1 MSDVIFDCKGGE
13 NKVQKSIFNRITS
26 VFLLLLVL
34 CCFVACSK
42 TDQVLFAENKYV
54 YQGEPLKICDGV
66 VIEDAYL
73 SFTEISEKEYN
84 QAENKNNLLRNRR
97 NNACFRIDLM
107 FKFDG
112 YDEVHPTC
120 FPVGNH
126 PDMADYYFMSMSF
139 ELDGKEI
146 KLNYEWWRFI
156 RDYDTSDRCAIKIV
170 ISVNAMPFDSSEENN
185 ERIVYIELVSV
196 NVNGEPR

>member
-1 MSDVIFDCKGGE
+1 MSDVIFVCKGE
-13 NKVQKSIFNRITS
+13 NKVQKSIFHRITS

-54 YQGEPLKICDGV
+54 YMGEPLKICDGV

-97 NNACFRIDLM
+97 NMRVFASI
-107 FKFDG
+107 
-112 YDEVHPTC
+112 
-120 FPVGNH
+120 
-126 PDMADYYFMSMSF
+126 
-139 ELDGKEI
+139 
-146 KLNYEWWRFI
+146 
-156 RDYDTSDRCAIKIV
+156 
-170 ISVNAMPFDSSEENN
+170 
-185 ERIVYIELVSV
+185 
-196 NVNGEPR
+196 

>member
-1 MSDVIFDCKGGE
+1 MSDVIFDCKGE

-34 CCFVACSK
+34 CGFVACSK
-42 TDQVLFAENKYV
+42 TDQVLFADNKYV

-146 KLNYEWWRFI
+146 ELNYEWWRFI
-156 RDYDTSDRCAIKIV
+156 RNYDTSDRCAIKIV

-196 NVNGEPR
+196 NINGEPR

>member
-1 MSDVIFDCKGGE
+1 MSDVIFDCKGE

-34 CCFVACSK
+34 CCVACSK
-42 TDQVLFAENKYV
+42 TDQVLFAENKYA
-54 YQGEPLKICDGV
+54 YMGEPLKICDGV

-146 KLNYEWWRFI
+146 ELNYEWWRFI
-156 RDYDTSDRCAIKIV
+156 RNYDTSDRCAIKIV

-196 NVNGEPR
+196 NINGEPR

>member
-1 MSDVIFDCKGGE
+1 MSDVIFACKVE

-34 CCFVACSK
+34 YGLVACSK

-97 NNACFRIDLM
+97 NHACFRIDLM
-107 FKFDG
+107 F
-112 YDEVHPTC
+112 
-120 FPVGNH
+120 N
-126 PDMADYYFMSMSF
+126 SMVMT
-139 ELDGKEI
+139 K
-146 KLNYEWWRFI
+146 YI
-156 RDYDTSDRCAIKIV
+156 RRV
-170 ISVNAMPFDSSEENN
+170 PLSET
-185 ERIVYIELVSV
+185 IPIWQIIIL
-196 NVNGEPR
+196 

>member
-1 MSDVIFDCKGGE
+1 MQGGGE

-54 YQGEPLKICDGV
+54 YMGEPLKICDGV

-120 FPVGNH
+120 SPVGNH

-156 RDYDTSDRCAIKIV
+156 RNYDTSDRCAIKIV

-185 ERIVYIELVSV
+185 E
-196 NVNGEPR
+196 

>member
-1 MSDVIFDCKGGE
+1 MSDVIFDCKGE

-84 QAENKNNLLRNRR
+84 QAENKINLLRNRR

-112 YDEVHPTC
+112 YDEVHPMC
-120 FPVGNH
+120 SSVGNH

-139 ELDGKEI
+139 ELNGKEI

-156 RDYDTSDRCAIKIV
+156 RDYDTPDRGAIRIV
-170 ISVNAMPFDSSEENN
+170 ISVNAMPFDNNKENN

-196 NVNGEPR
+196 NINGETR

>member
-1 MSDVIFDCKGGE
+1 M
-13 NKVQKSIFNRITS
+13 QKSIFNRITS

-54 YQGEPLKICDGV
+54 YMGEPLKICDGV

-84 QAENKNNLLRNRR
+84 QAENKNNLLRNGR

-120 FPVGNH
+120 SPVGNY

-146 KLNYEWWRFI
+146 KL
-156 RDYDTSDRCAIKIV
+156 
-170 ISVNAMPFDSSEENN
+170 IS
-185 ERIVYIELVSV
+185 
-196 NVNGEPR
+196 NGGGLYGIMIHPIDAL